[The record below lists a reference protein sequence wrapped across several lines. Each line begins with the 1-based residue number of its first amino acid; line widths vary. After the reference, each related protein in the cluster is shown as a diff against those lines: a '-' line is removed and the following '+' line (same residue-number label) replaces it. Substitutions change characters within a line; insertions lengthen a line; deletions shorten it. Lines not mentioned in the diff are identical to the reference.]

1 MAPMN
6 PQAGGEV
13 PVARRPR
20 EAERPEWSEP
30 ITPAGQPAEKGSLSI
45 VVAGAPSLLRD
56 CLVSV
61 LERQA
66 DVQVVGVAASVDE
79 AQTAVT
85 GARPDVVVLD
95 PRLAEGD
102 GLVLIGR
109 LRAQGS
115 GTRVMVL
122 SDDQSPQML
131 QRAFRAG
138 ADSFMCPWCTGEDI
152 IDAVRRTAA
161 GQTVVAPPLV
171 AQLVAA
177 VATSTPAAVELSARE
192 QEVLEHISRGAT
204 NAEIARQLHVS
215 IRTVQKHLENLF
227 RQLGVHE
234 RAALVAEAFRRGLL
248 S

>member
-6 PQAGGEV
+6 GPAGGEV
-13 PVARRPR
+13 SVARRPQ
-20 EAERPEWSEP
+20 EAEHAEQNEP
-30 ITPAGQPAEKGSLSI
+30 THSAGQPAEKGSLSI
-45 VVAGAPSLLRD
+45 VVVDTPSLLRD

-85 GARPDVVVLD
+85 GAPPDVVVLD

-102 GLVLIGR
+102 GLALIGR

-115 GTRVMVL
+115 GTPVMVL
-122 SDDQSPQML
+122 SEDQSPQML

-138 ADSFMCPWCTGEDI
+138 ADSYMSPWCTGEDI
-152 IDAVRRTAA
+152 TDAVRRTAA
-161 GQTVVAPPLV
+161 GQTVVAPNLV

-177 VATSTPAAVELSARE
+177 VATPTPGAVELSARE

-204 NAEIARQLHVS
+204 NAELARQLHVS